1 MDGLAPESSL
11 VAAPAP
17 VDPAFAFPVAAGSS
31 WITIRWNPPAGTA
44 RIQITRDGRLIDAF
58 PSKGAPT
65 YTDHLLWPGTTYS
78 YTVVARDRA
87 RHPIGTA
94 TVTAATAS
102 SGSTVRRFY
111 SKSSF
116 WNVPIGP
123 NAPLDPDS
131 ARMIASSILPWRDHT
146 VIDNDDQWGIPLA
159 YAGRHS
165 KRYRIGC
172 VKFDCGTQ
180 VSFRIPRYAQPS
192 TGSDGHLAVYDPRTN
207 RELDMWQAVYDP
219 ASDTWTA
226 GSRSVTPARW
236 GAACGLGQHCGGG
249 GVAAG
254 FDEWGGV
261 IRPEEIAQGHIDHAL
276 VISMPHVRADY
287 LACPATNNWAPQG
300 DRYAHDPDAL
310 PLGARIRLSPSFDV
324 AAQPWPGWEKVVAV
338 ALQQYGAYVTD
349 LDANITLRG
358 EPNLDRGYD
367 AWAKV
372 GMSSDKH
379 PSLTNL
385 PWDRFQVLT
394 LQPC

>member
-1 MDGLAPESSL
+1 
-11 VAAPAP
+11 VA
-17 VDPAFAFPVAAGSS
+17 VATSTG
-31 WITIRWNPPAGTA
+31 
-44 RIQITRDGRLIDAF
+44 
-58 PSKGAPT
+58 GA
-65 YTDHLLWPGTTYS
+65 
-78 YTVVARDRA
+78 
-87 RHPIGTA
+87 
-94 TVTAATAS
+94 
-102 SGSTVRRFY
+102 VRRFY

-116 WNVPIGP
+116 WNVPLAP
-123 NAPLDPDS
+123 TAPLDPNS
-131 ARMIASSILPWRDHT
+131 AAMIASSILPWRDHT

-159 YAGRHS
+159 YACAHS
-165 KRYRIGC
+165 KRYSIGC
-172 VKFDCGTQ
+172 VKFDCDTP

-207 RELDMWQAVYDP
+207 LELDMWQAVYD
-219 ASDTWTA
+219 AKTDTWTA
-226 GSRSVTPARW
+226 GSRSVTKANW

-254 FDEWGGV
+254 FNEWGGV

-300 DRYAHDPDAL
+300 NRYAQDPNAL
-310 PLGARIRLSPSFDV
+310 PLGAHIRLSPSFDV
-324 AAQPWPGWEKVVAV
+324 AAQPWPAWEKVVAV
-338 ALQQYGAYVTD
+338 ALQQYGAFVAD

-372 GMSSDKH
+372 GMSSDEH

-385 PWDRFQVLT
+385 PWDQFEVLT